1 MLEMFEEM
9 LDVETHAEDVHEIGE
24 IVSEYER

>member
-9 LDVETHAEDVHEIGE
+9 LEVETHAEDVHEIDE